1 MLSTILYRT
10 IANLLSPSGSAG
22 RLSILIYH
30 RVLPDTDTLF
40 PNEVTAERF
49 DLQLSLLKQVFNVIP
64 LPEAIELLKVG
75 KLPARAASIT
85 FDDGYA
91 DNVTEALPILIK
103 HGLHATFFIATAY
116 LNGGRMFNDTVIE
129 AIRRCPYQNLD
140 LRSIGL
146 DNHEVATNQAKR
158 QAIEAIL
165 PKVKYLPVEQRERR
179 VAEVARL
186 ATHENLPDNLM
197 MTTAQLRMLHN
208 SGMEIGGHTHR
219 HPILAG
225 LDEQSVRSEIAAGL
239 DWLEQTLNNKIRV
252 FAYPNGKL
260 GVDYLPEQA
269 HTLRQLG
276 FIGAVSTQHGS
287 ATHTSDAF
295 QLPRFTPWQTEATR
309 FIPMLL
315 NNLRYAGN

>member
-1 MLSTILYRT
+1 MLSSILYRT

-22 RLSILIYH
+22 RLSTLIYH
-30 RVLPDTDTLF
+30 RVLPDTDPIF
-40 PNEVTAERF
+40 PNEVTVERF
-49 DLQLSLLKQVFNVIP
+49 DLQLSLLKQVFNIIP

-91 DNVTEALPILIK
+91 DNATEALPILTK

-140 LRSIGL
+140 LGSIGL
-146 DNHEVATNQAKR
+146 DSYEVATNQAKR
-158 QAIEAIL
+158 QAIETIL
-165 PKVKYLPVEQRERR
+165 PKVKYLPIEKREKK
-179 VAEVARL
+179 VAELAKL

-208 SGMEIGGHTHR
+208 SGMEIGGHTHS

-225 LDEQSVRSEIAAGL
+225 LDENSVHNEITTGR
-239 DWLEQTLNNKIRV
+239 DWLEQTLANKIRV
-252 FAYPNGKL
+252 FAYPNGKP

-269 HTLRQLG
+269 NILRQLG
-276 FIGAVSTQHGS
+276 FIGAVSTQRGS

-295 QLPRFTPWQTEATR
+295 QLPRFTPWQTKATR

-315 NNLRYAGN
+315 NNLRHSG